1 MSLKVISLFSG
12 AGGLDYGFEAAGF
25 ETAVAL
31 EFDRHCCA
39 TLRHNR
45 PWPVLERSVF
55 DVPTDELLAAG
66 NLKPDEAAL
75 LIGGPPCQPFSK
87 SAYWKS
93 GDSKRLEDP
102 RADTLDAYLRVLE
115 EARPHAFVLENVGG
129 LAFSEKDEGLRLL
142 LDRIEKI
149 NRRRKT
155 KYRPTFRILNAADYG
170 VPQLRERFFLVGCK
184 DGSTFQFPTATHA
197 PRDKATGLFPQ
208 ELEPHRT
215 TWDALGDLPEDGD
228 GEDLAMRGKWADLLA
243 SIPEGQNYLWHTE
256 RGGGLPLFGWRRRY
270 WNFLLK
276 LAKNQPSWTIQA
288 QPGPSVG
295 PFHWKSRRLSVRELC
310 RIQTFPDDVVI
321 AGDRI
326 AAQRQV
332 GNAVPSALAEV
343 LGRAIAVQFFGE
355 KPSSTG
361 PRLVPP
367 VRRPVPDAEP
377 PRSVPKK
384 FHAFVG
390 EHEAHPGTGLGYGA
404 VSRASDG

>member
-25 ETAVAL
+25 ETAVAV

-45 PWPVLERSVF
+45 SWAVIERDIF
-55 DVPTDELLAAG
+55 DVPTAEILDAG
-66 NLKPDEAAL
+66 NLKPAEAAL
-75 LIGGPPCQPFSK
+75 LVGGPPCQPFSK
-87 SAYWKS
+87 SAYWKN

-142 LDRIEKI
+142 LDRIQDI

-155 KYRPTFRILNAADYG
+155 NYRPVFKILNAADYG
-170 VPQLRERFFLVGCK
+170 VPQLRERFFLVGSR
-184 DGSTFQFPTATHA
+184 DGSAFRFPLPTHA
-197 PRDKATGLFPQ
+197 ARDKNSRLFPDK
-208 ELEPHRT
+208 LEPYRT
-215 TWDALGDLPEDGD
+215 AWDALGDLPEDGG
-228 GEDLAMRGKWADLLA
+228 GEDLAMRGKWADLLS
-243 SIPEGQNYLWHTE
+243 SIPEGHNYLWHTD

-276 LAKNQPSWTIQA
+276 LSKNLPSWTVQA

-295 PFHWKSRRLSVRELC
+295 PFHWKSRRLSIRELC
-310 RIQTFPDDVVI
+310 RIQTFPDDVFI
-321 AGDRI
+321 TGDRV
-326 AAQRQV
+326 AAQRQI

-343 LGRAIAVQFFGE
+343 LGREIAAQFFGK
-355 KPSSTG
+355 KPANDEPG
-361 PRLVPP
+361 LVPP
-367 VRRPVPDAEP
+367 VRRPVPAPER
-377 PRSVPKK
+377 PRPVPKK
-384 FHAFVG
+384 FRALVG
-390 EHEAHPGTGLGYGA
+390 EHEAHPGTGMGYGA
-404 VSRASDG
+404 RSRASDA